1 MKYKICI
8 LFFYVSFTLF
18 SQVVKTGI
26 DVLQQRNFDVL
37 SGKRVGLITNPTG
50 VNKNLKSTVDI
61 LHEATNV
68 KLIALYAPE
77 HGVRGDIPA
86 GEKVSN
92 LIDTKTGVK
101 VYSLYGN
108 TRKPTQ
114 EMLQGIDALVYDIQD
129 IGCRSYTFIS
139 TLGKIMEAAAE
150 NDKEVIVLDRPNP
163 LGGEKV
169 EGSLVEDGYISF
181 VKRNHLFF
189 GHKNTASFITISDF
203 QTVMIM
209 KSSFFYGR
217 GI

>member
-139 TLGKIMEAAAE
+139 TLGLAMQAAAE
-150 NDKEVIVLDRPNP
+150 KKIPVYVLDRPNP
-163 LGGEKV
+163 LGGLKI
-169 EGSLVEDGYISF
+169 EGNIAEDKFISF
-181 VKRNHLFF
+181 VSQFK
-189 GHKNTASFITISDF
+189 IP
-203 QTVMIM
+203 
-209 KSSFFYGR
+209 
-217 GI
+217 